1 MTERLTEQL
10 TDIGA
15 RLSMLRESTGF
26 TPEKIAEALSISLS
40 DYLLYEAGEKDFSFS
55 FLYNVAAILG
65 VDVVDIISGETPK
78 LSLCTVVRAGGGYA
92 INRRK
97 AYDYK
102 HLAFTFRNKKAEPFM
117 VSVEPSDDTVPERHA
132 HEGQEFNYVV
142 SGCMDFFIS
151 NMVYTLS
158 EGDSVYFDSGVPHA
172 MKTHGD
178 TPAKFLAIVM
188 K

>member
-1 MTERLTEQL
+1 
-10 TDIGA
+10 
-15 RLSMLRESTGF
+15 MLRESTGY
-26 TPEKIAEALSISLS
+26 TPEKISESLEVPLS

-55 FLYNVAAILG
+55 FLYKVAGILG
-65 VDVVDIISGETPK
+65 VDVLDIISGETPK
-78 LSLCTVVRAGGGYA
+78 LSTCCVVRAGGGYD

-117 VSVEPSDDTVPERHA
+117 VTVEPSDAIPERHA
-132 HEGQEFNYVV
+132 HEGQEFNYLV
-142 SGCMDFFIS
+142 SGSMEFFIGD
-151 NMVYTLS
+151 MVYELG
-158 EGDSVYFDSGVPHA
+158 EGDSVYFDSAVPHA
-172 MKTHGD
+172 MKTHGN

>member
-1 MTERLTEQL
+1 MTDQL
-10 TDIGA
+10 KDIGE

-26 TPEKIAEALSISLS
+26 TPETISEKLEIPLA
-40 DYLLYEAGEKDFSFS
+40 DYLLYESGEKDFSFS
-55 FLYNVAAILG
+55 FLYNVAGILG
-65 VDVVDIISGETPK
+65 VDVLDLISGETPK
-78 LSLCTVVRAGGGYA
+78 LSTCCVVRAGGGYD

-117 VSVEPSDDTVPERHA
+117 VTVEPNGVEIPERHA
-132 HEGQEFNYVV
+132 HDGQEFNYMV
-142 SGCMDFFIS
+142 SGSLDFFLGE
-151 NMVYTLS
+151 MVYTLS
-158 EGDSVYFDSGVPHA
+158 EGDSIYFDSSVPHA
-172 MKTHGD
+172 MKAHGN

>member
-1 MTERLTEQL
+1 MTEQL
-10 TDIGA
+10 KDMGE
-15 RLSMLRESTGF
+15 RLSMLRESMGF
-26 TPEKIAEALSISLS
+26 TPEKIAEIMEIPLS

-55 FLYNVAAILG
+55 FLYNVAGILG
-65 VDVVDIISGETPK
+65 VDVLDIISGETPK
-78 LSLCTVVRAGGGYA
+78 LSTCCVVRAGGGYD

-117 VSVEPSDDTVPERHA
+117 VTVETNGKAIPERHS
-132 HEGQEFNYVV
+132 HDGQEFNYLV
-142 SGCMDFFIS
+142 SGCLEFFIGE
-151 NMVYTLS
+151 MVYTLC
-158 EGDSVYFDSGVPHA
+158 EGDSIYFDSAVPHA
-172 MKTHGD
+172 MKAHGD

>member
-1 MTERLTEQL
+1 MTEQL
-10 TDIGA
+10 KDIGK
-15 RLSMLRESTGF
+15 RLSMLRESMGV
-26 TPEKIAEALSISLS
+26 TPEKIAEILEVSAE

-55 FLYNVAAILG
+55 FLYNVAGVLG

-78 LSLCTVVRAGGGYA
+78 LSLCSVVRAGGGYD

-117 VSVEPSDDTVPERHA
+117 VTVEPSGDAVPERHS
-132 HEGQEFNYVV
+132 HCGQEFNYMV
-142 SGCMDFFIS
+142 SGCMEFYIGD
-151 NMVYTLS
+151 MTYTLG
-158 EGDSVYFDSGVPHA
+158 EGDSVYFDSAVPHA
-172 MKTHGD
+172 MKAHGD
-178 TPAKFLAIVM
+178 KPAKFLAIVM